1 MLLIAGTVRIP
12 PERVAEALVAA
23 RRMIEATR
31 GEDGCVRYAFAEDVL
46 EPGLIH
52 ISEVWRD
59 QAALER
65 HFASA
70 HMAVW
75 RAAGRD
81 LGLHDHN
88 LRIHEVGEGRP
99 L

>member
-12 PERVAEALVAA
+12 PENVADARAA
-23 RRMIEATR
+23 ATRMIEATR
-31 GEDGCVRYAFAEDVL
+31 AEDGCVQYAFAEDVL
-46 EPGLIH
+46 DPGLIH
-52 ISEVWRD
+52 LHELWRD

-70 HMAVW
+70 HMADW

-81 LGLHDHN
+81 LGIRDRN
-88 LRIHEVGEGRP
+88 LRIYEVGEGRV